1 MKQLLICTLFILHFS
16 FGAQAQAGND
26 GADNANRKEKIEKV
40 IIAMVTKRLD
50 LTVEEAQL
58 FWPTF
63 NKFRVDMKAAV
74 TPVKDD
80 EIKKNEAI
88 IGVQKKYKPQFQK
101 ILGTEERANKVFK
114 IFNEMTAR
122 LKQMQE
128 RKNNPPKGPRRQG
141 GSNTN

>member
-1 MKQLLICTLFILHFS
+1 MKQIIVCTLLILNFS
-16 FGAQAQAGND
+16 FLAKAQVGND
-26 GADNANRKEKIEKV
+26 GGDNANRKEKIEKV
-40 IIAMVTKRLD
+40 IVAMVTKRLE

-63 NKFRVDMKAAV
+63 NKFRVDMRTAI
-74 TPVKDD
+74 TPIKDD

-128 RKNNPPKGPRRQG
+128 RKNNPPKGPRKQG
-141 GSNTN
+141 GNNT